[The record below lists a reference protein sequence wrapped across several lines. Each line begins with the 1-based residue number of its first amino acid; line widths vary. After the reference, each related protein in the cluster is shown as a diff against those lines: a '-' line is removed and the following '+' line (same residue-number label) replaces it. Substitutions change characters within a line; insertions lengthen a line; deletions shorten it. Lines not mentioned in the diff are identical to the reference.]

1 MYQLRKNNFADKK
14 EVNRLAV
21 PAIIASTAEPI
32 ISFIDNA
39 IIANSSNGDETS
51 MGAVALG
58 SSFFLSLIWV
68 FSQTRTAMSTIMARY
83 FGAGKIDDVKS
94 LVPQA
99 ILMNFLLGVFI
110 YFLTNTF
117 ISIIFSLYNAEGEM
131 LEQTITYFSIRSI
144 GFPIALATLMMFG
157 IFRGIQNTLW
167 AMMITLVGGGVN
179 IALDLLFLNGWDG
192 YIEPMGVKGLALAS
206 VCSQVVMFLLSLWIL
221 YRKTFFKLQL
231 NFSIHPEVNTLL
243 KMALNLVV
251 RSIAVNTAYFVSAS
265 FSASYGNE
273 YIAVQGILMNIWLF
287 SAFFVEGY
295 CVAGNALAG
304 KYFGEGRKDKL
315 IVLSKYMLRGSVL
328 LGCYLSLFCI
338 ATYYFIGQLFFET
351 PETLGIFY
359 STFWIV
365 IIVQPLSAFA
375 FVYDE
380 LLKGIGSIKYIRNTV
395 LMATFLGFVPAIF
408 IFHYAGLMLHSVWF
422 AFCLWMIFRGTRLM
436 RFFNVTYGQIKTE

>member
-1 MYQLRKNNFADKK
+1 VFKLRKNNFADKK

-21 PAIIASTAEPI
+21 PAIIASTAEPL

-39 IIANSSNGDETS
+39 MIANSSNGDATS
-51 MGAVALG
+51 LGAVALG

-83 FGAGKIDDVKS
+83 FGAGKINDVKT

-117 ISIIFSLYNAEGEM
+117 LSIIFSLYNAEGEL
-131 LEQTITYFSIRSI
+131 LEQTMEYFAIRSI

-167 AMMITLVGGGVN
+167 AMLITIAGGSVN
-179 IALDLLFLNGWDG
+179 VILDLLFLNGWEG

-206 VCSQVVMFLLSLWIL
+206 LCSQVVMFLLSILVL
-221 YRKTFFKLQL
+221 YRKTVFNL
-231 NFSIHPEVNTLL
+231 NLIFNLHPEVNSLL
-243 KMALNLVV
+243 RMALNLVV
-251 RSIAVNTAYFVSAS
+251 RSVAVNTAYIVSGS
-265 FSASYGNE
+265 FSASYGEN
-273 YIAVQGILMNIWLF
+273 YIAVQGIFMNIWLF

-304 KYFGEGRKDKL
+304 KYFGEGNTDKL
-315 IVLSKYMLRGSVL
+315 RSLSKYMLRGSVL
-328 LGCYLSLFCI
+328 LGCSLSVFCI
-338 ATYYFIGQLFFET
+338 ATYYFIGQLFLET
-351 PETLGIFY
+351 PETLTIFY
-359 STFWIV
+359 NTFWIV
-365 IIVQPLSAFA
+365 IIVQPLSAYA

-380 LLKGIGSIKYIRNTV
+380 LLKGIGTIKYIRNTV
-395 LMATFLGFVPAIF
+395 LMATFLGFVPTIF
-408 IFHYAGLMLHSVWF
+408 VFHYLGFMLNSVWI
-422 AFCLWMIFRGTRLM
+422 AFCVWMIFRGTRLM
-436 RFFNVTYGQIKTE
+436 RYFNVTYGAGR